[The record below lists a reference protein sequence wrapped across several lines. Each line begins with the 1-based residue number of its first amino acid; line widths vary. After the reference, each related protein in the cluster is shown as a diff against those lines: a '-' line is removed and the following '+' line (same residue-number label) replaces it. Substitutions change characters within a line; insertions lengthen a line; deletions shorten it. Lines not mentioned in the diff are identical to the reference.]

1 MIGTQDLILAA
12 LVVIV
17 LFGAKRLPELM
28 GALGK
33 SMKEFKK
40 GVSGDAEEPGQSK
53 PEPSDAAPLEAAR
66 TCGSCKAPLQA
77 DWSHCPRCG
86 ASAPPARADEMIR

>member
-12 LVVIV
+12 IVVIV

-40 GVSGDAEEPGQSK
+40 GVEGGAEGEGQSK
-53 PEPSDAAPLEAAR
+53 PESPGATATQAAR
-66 TCGSCKAPLQA
+66 ACGSCKAPLEPE
-77 DWSHCPRCG
+77 WSHCPQCG
-86 ASAPPARADEMIR
+86 AIISPSSMPTS

>member
-1 MIGTQDLILAA
+1 MIGTQDLILGA
-12 LVVIV
+12 LIVIV

-40 GVSGDAEEPGQSK
+40 GVSGDGEEEGQPKPESSK
-53 PEPSDAAPLEAAR
+53 PAIPQIAR
-66 TCGSCKAPLQA
+66 TCGSCKTPLEGE
-77 DWSHCPRCG
+77 WGHCPRCG
-86 ASAPPARADEMIR
+86 APAPPLPT

>member
-1 MIGTQDLILAA
+1 MIGTQDLILGA
-12 LVVIV
+12 LIVIV

-40 GVSGDAEEPGQSK
+40 GVSGDGEQEGQELFEAIWIRGRSPGFSII
-53 PEPSDAAPLEAAR
+53 EIWVAYR
-66 TCGSCKAPLQA
+66 T
-77 DWSHCPRCG
+77 
-86 ASAPPARADEMIR
+86 

>member
-1 MIGTQDLILAA
+1 MIGTQDLILGA
-12 LVVIV
+12 LIVIV

-40 GVSGDAEEPGQSK
+40 GVSADGEEEGQAQPESSK
-53 PEPSDAAPLEAAR
+53 PAIPQIAR
-66 TCGSCKAPLQA
+66 TCGSCKAPL
-77 DWSHCPRCG
+77 DGFHGGR
-86 ASAPPARADEMIR
+86 